1 MESIRGGYSKVNFR
15 NPPLPFCPIAA
26 TVAGMGETGKP
37 ECQTLHIHKETVDEV
52 KGHFPDEAVLQNL
65 ARFFKIFGD
74 PTRIR
79 ILQSLSLRDLCVCDL
94 SGILGI
100 SVSAVSHQL
109 SLLRSERLVTYRKE
123 GKLVIYSLADD
134 HVRRVFDQGME
145 HVLE

>member
-1 MESIRGGYSKVNFR
+1 MSFALF
-15 NPPLPFCPIAA
+15 PA
-26 TVAGMGETGKP
+26 TVCYMRSNGKH
-37 ECQTLHIHKETVDEV
+37 ECQTHHIHEDTVDEV
-52 KGHFPDEAVLQNL
+52 KEGFPDDEALQRL
-65 ARFFKIFGD
+65 ARFFRIFGD

-79 ILQSLSLRDLCVCDL
+79 ILQSLFLRDLCVCDL
-94 SGILGI
+94 SEILGL

-145 HVLE
+145 HILE

>member
-1 MESIRGGYSKVNFR
+1 
-15 NPPLPFCPIAA
+15 
-26 TVAGMGETGKP
+26 MGETGKP
-37 ECQTLHIHKETVDEV
+37 ECQTLHIHTETIDEV
-52 KGHFPDEAVLQNL
+52 KSHFPDKAVLQNL
-65 ARFFKIFGD
+65 ARFFRIFGD

-79 ILQSLSLRDLCVCDL
+79 ILQSLFLRDLCVCDL